1 MLAEIIPLDISI
13 DNEGFIYSIP
23 DEILPYLKIGSLV
36 EIPLKYK
43 SSYGIV
49 AKLNVENVRNF
60 EIRDILN
67 VTCSTSLL
75 SDYQI
80 ETIYSLSS
88 KYFINI
94 HKVLSLFLPKF
105 VIKNLE
111 RKSFLDITEEKEKI
125 IFKPNLKI
133 DLDLKLQKRNTLV
146 FNQTGLN
153 NLDIIAKICTILED
167 GIFIF
172 QDNFVIEDFLLK
184 YPSFKKNSIILKD
197 KFTYTKKYKTF
208 LEIYFKSHNFVFG
221 TRQLLKQNFSKYKNI
236 VYLEDSFYKNIYSY
250 THKYNNLE
258 ILDAISKN
266 GNFNKIIVSS
276 VPSIELMCK
285 VYNKKIGYLELRK

>member
-13 DNEGFIYSIP
+13 DNEWFTYSIP

-36 EIPLKYK
+36 EIPLKYR

-49 AKLNVENVRNF
+49 AKLDVENVRNF

-67 VTCSTSLL
+67 ITCSTPLL
-75 SDYQI
+75 SPYQI
-80 ETIYSLSS
+80 ATIYDLSS

-105 VIKNLE
+105 IVKNLE
-111 RKSFLDITEEKEKI
+111 RKTFLDITEEKEEIVFEPKI
-125 IFKPNLKI
+125 EM
-133 DLDLKLQKRNTLV
+133 DLDIGIKKWDTLI
-146 FNQTGLN
+146 FNQTWLN
-153 NLDIIAKICTILED
+153 NIDIIAKLCTILGD

-184 YPSFKKNSIILKD
+184 YPSFKKNSIIWKD
-197 KFTYTKKYKTF
+197 NFTYSKKYKTF
-208 LEIYFKSHNFVFG
+208 LEIYYKSHNFVFG
-221 TRQLLKQNFSKYKNI
+221 TRQLLKENFSKYRNI

-250 THKYNNLE
+250 THKYSNLE
-258 ILDAISKN
+258 ILDSVVKN
-266 GNFNKIIVSS
+266 GNFNKIIISS
-276 VPSIELMCK
+276 VPSIELMYK
-285 VYNKKIGYLELRK
+285 VFNKEIWYLELRI